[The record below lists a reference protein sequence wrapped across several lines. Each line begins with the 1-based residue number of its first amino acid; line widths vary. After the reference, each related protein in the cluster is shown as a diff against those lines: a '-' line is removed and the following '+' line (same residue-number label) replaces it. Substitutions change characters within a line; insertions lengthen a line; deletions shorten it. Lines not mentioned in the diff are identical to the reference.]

1 MKILTILLLFFSLN
15 AGATT
20 AAAMYNFSDAVMEV
34 AVREDNVV
42 PIASITKLFTAMAV
56 IDSGVDLNESI
67 VVRGSTTGRFPN
79 KTKVPRIELIKAM
92 LVASDNRAADSLAH
106 AHPGGY
112 TAFIKYVNE
121 HISDIGLTNT
131 RIEDASGI
139 GAGNVSTANELVNF
153 VWWLRRYTL
162 ITEISS
168 AESKQVEFDNRKNKT
183 VKLQVR
189 NTNPDIANYN
199 VLISKTGFTSKAG
212 RCLVMLIEHNDT
224 MFAVVVLGE
233 KSSKNRSQSI
243 KNLIYNKEY
252 NDKSVSR
259 PRKVHEGLRPER
271 IR

>member
-1 MKILTILLLFFSLN
+1 MKLLSILVLFLSLN

-20 AAAMYNFSDAVMEV
+20 TAALYNFSDAVME
-34 AVREDNVV
+34 AAIREDQVV
-42 PIASITKLFTAMAV
+42 PIASVTKLFTAMAV

-79 KTKVPRIELIKAM
+79 KTKVSRIELIKAM
-92 LVASDNRAADSLAH
+92 LIASDNRAADSLAH

-112 TAFIKYVNE
+112 AVFINYVNE
-121 HISDIGLTNT
+121 HISDIGLKNT

-139 GAGNVSTANELVNF
+139 GTGNVSTASDLVNF

-162 ITEISS
+162 ITQVSS
-168 AESKQVEFDNRKNKT
+168 AENEQVEFDNHKNKT
-183 VKLQVR
+183 VTLQVR

-212 RCLVMLIEHNDT
+212 RCLVMLVKHNDT
-224 MFAVVVLGE
+224 MFAVAVLGE
-233 KSSKNRSQSI
+233 KSSKSRSQSI

-259 PRKVHEGLRPER
+259 PRKVHASLRSER
-271 IR
+271 